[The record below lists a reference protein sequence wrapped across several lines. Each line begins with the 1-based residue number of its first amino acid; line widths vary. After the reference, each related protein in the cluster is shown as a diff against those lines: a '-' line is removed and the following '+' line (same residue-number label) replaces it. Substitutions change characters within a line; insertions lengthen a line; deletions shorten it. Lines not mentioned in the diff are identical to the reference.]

1 MLLATVFKQS
11 LHIVVI

>member
-1 MLLATVFKQS
+1 LIRDV